1 MRIFCALALLFG
13 WMSGLG
19 AQVPAPSKGA
29 DSASSAPA
37 DDLTRAH
44 DLLERDK
51 VAEALVILEKLSA
64 AQPPIKGVQHELG
77 LAYYR
82 TGKLVPAKT
91 AFAEAAGE
99 DPGDLESVQMEG
111 FVLYRLGQPA
121 AAIPYLEKV
130 RHWMPNA
137 DADANH
143 VLGLCYLNS
152 RRYDEARKAFATQ
165 YDVNPESAGAYLL
178 FGSMLMQANLP
189 ELAAEQAKKALKVTP
204 NLPLAHFMVGEVA
217 LYKSDVPTALTEFE
231 AERAINP
238 GYAPVYDRL
247 GDAYLRANKVE
258 ESQKALTKA
267 ISLDTSNSGSFILMG
282 KVLLRSK
289 DTQTA
294 ILYLKHAEKM
304 DPGNYIPHSLLA
316 QAYRTAGQEGE
327 AKRET
332 DMTNQIHS
340 ANQLQLQPVK

>member
-1 MRIFCALALLFG
+1 MRIWCAPALLLG
-13 WMSGLG
+13 WVCGLG
-19 AQVPAPSKGA
+19 AQAPSASPGA
-29 DSASSAPA
+29 NSGAATPA
-37 DDLTRAH
+37 DDLTQAH

-51 VAEALVILEKLSA
+51 VAEALVILEKLA
-64 AQPPIKGVQHELG
+64 ADQPPVKGVQHELG

-91 AFAEAAGE
+91 AFAEAASE
-99 DPGDLESVQMEG
+99 DPNDLESVQMEG

-121 AAIPYLEKV
+121 QAIPYLEKV

-152 RRYDEARKAFATQ
+152 RRYDDARRAFATQ
-165 YDVNPESAGAYLL
+165 YDVDPASAGAYLL

-189 ELAAEQAKKALKVTP
+189 EMAAEQARKALTITP
-204 NLPLAHFMVGEVA
+204 NLPLAHFMEGEVA
-217 LYKSDVPTALTEFE
+217 LYKSDVPTAITEFE

-238 GYAPVYDRL
+238 DYAPVYDRL
-247 GDAYLRANKVE
+247 GDAYLRGGRAE
-258 ESQKALTKA
+258 DAQKALTKA

-316 QAYRTAGQEGE
+316 QAYRTAGEEDE
-327 AKRET
+327 AKREM
-332 DMTNQIHS
+332 DLTNQIHS